1 MIVTLKREAY
11 LPDGT
16 LGILE
21 VQGRK
26 FPTLEN
32 HRKASD
38 RHDACLPAGAY
49 RLTPTQRAGGDKC
62 YSISSPLLGVWER
75 PSEVPKHVTDARSAV
90 FLAAGFTLDDLV
102 GSHVAVGK
110 DRSRS
115 REGWLLQHS
124 RDAVNEVRTLI
135 GSALDITLIV
145 EDVCEL
151 NPAG

>member
-1 MIVTLKREAY
+1 MVILTLRREAY

-16 LGILE
+16 LGVLE

-32 HRKASD
+32 RKDATD
-38 RHDACLPAGAY
+38 RHDACLPPGAY

-62 YSISSPLLGVWER
+62 YAISSPLLGVWER

-102 GSHVAVGK
+102 GSHVAIGK
-110 DRSRS
+110 DRTRT
-115 REGWLLQHS
+115 REGWLLQMS

-135 GSALDITLIV
+135 GSAFEVVLMV
-145 EDVCEL
+145 ESPER
-151 NPAG
+151 